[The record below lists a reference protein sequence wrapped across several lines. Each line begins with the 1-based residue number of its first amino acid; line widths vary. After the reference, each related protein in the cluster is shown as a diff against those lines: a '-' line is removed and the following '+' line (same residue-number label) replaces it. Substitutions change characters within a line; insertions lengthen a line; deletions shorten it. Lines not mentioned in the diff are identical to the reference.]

1 MNTFKKEALCFDDIL
16 LVPQESEVS
25 SRLSV
30 DLHMFLG
37 PDLRQ
42 IPLPF
47 PVIAAPMDTVCGIDM
62 CITISEHGGMG
73 ILHRYMPI
81 EEQIEAT
88 VELSKNK
95 NKFGVSVGA
104 TNGFM
109 NDARKLVGAG
119 AKVVLVDIANG
130 HSSYAIQAVQD
141 LRKEF
146 GNEVHIMAGNVATVE
161 GFKNLAMAGADSI
174 RVGIGGGSACTT
186 RIISGHGVPTLQ
198 SIMDIYQ
205 WKKDNS
211 YTSIIADGGIRNSG
225 DMVKAFAAGADA
237 VMIGSMLA
245 GTDESPGEIV
255 TDHNGREVKMF
266 RGMASAHAQMDKF
279 GRVSVAEGVSTTVP
293 YKGSAKHILD
303 QVRGGLG
310 SGCSYSGV
318 STLSELAENAE
329 YVKVTSLSLNESKP
343 HAL

>member
-1 MNTFKKEALCFDDIL
+1 MYTLKKEALCFDDIL
-16 LVPQESEVS
+16 LVPQESDVP
-25 SRLSV
+25 SRHSV
-30 DLHMFLG
+30 DLSMNVGSISLN
-37 PDLRQ
+37 
-42 IPLPF
+42 LPI
-47 PVIAAPMDTVCGIDM
+47 IAAPMDTVCGLNM
-62 CITISEHGGMG
+62 CIAMAESGGMG
-73 ILHRYMPI
+73 ILHRYMSI
-81 EEQIEAT
+81 EEQIGIT
-88 VELSKNK
+88 VQLYKAGYN
-95 NKFGVSVGA
+95 FGVSVGA

-109 NDARKLVGAG
+109 SDARKLVGSG
-119 AKVVLVDIANG
+119 AKLVLVDIANG
-130 HSSYAIQAVQD
+130 HSHYAIQAVRD

-146 GNEVHIMAGNVATVE
+146 GDSVHIMAGNVATVE
-161 GFKNLAMAGADSI
+161 GFKGLAMAGADSI

-186 RIISGHGVPTLQ
+186 RIVSGHGIPTLQ

-205 WKKDNS
+205 WKKDNT

-237 VMIGSMLA
+237 VMVGSMLA
-245 GTDESPGEIV
+245 GTDESPGEVV

-279 GRVSVAEGVSTTVP
+279 GKVSVAEGVSTTVP